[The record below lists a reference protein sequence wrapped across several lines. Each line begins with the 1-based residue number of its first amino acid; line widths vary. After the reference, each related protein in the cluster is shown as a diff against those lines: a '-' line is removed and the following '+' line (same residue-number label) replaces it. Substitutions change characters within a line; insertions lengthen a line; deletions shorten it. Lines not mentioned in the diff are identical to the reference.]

1 MYAAKC
7 EESLTQN
14 RLYCPAPT
22 CSTFIPPRS
31 YAPVDERN
39 TVAEIDGIR
48 LQLSVISV
56 DRDGIKPETKC
67 PACSLVFCTGC
78 RGEPHI
84 SPGEND
90 VLPRCTRLDI
100 HSDPKLERNLTKW
113 GVKRWYVSSLPTI
126 VIGFLAYMSLVI
138 NSPKCRCCVRLMSGC
153 SHVRCQC
160 QFEFCFKCLAEWNGT
175 SLSNSK
181 SPVPSSIRPPFA
193 QVLETDR
200 VSIHGIFPTTRFFFF
215 NTPFSTY
222 CYQDDG
228 Y

>member
-48 LQLSVISV
+48 LQSRSSLWIVTASSL
-56 DRDGIKPETKC
+56 RRNAR
-67 PACSLVFCTGC
+67 PAPWSFAPVAVASRTSRQERTTSCLAARALIFT
-78 RGEPHI
+78 
-84 SPGEND
+84 
-90 VLPRCTRLDI
+90 T
-100 HSDPKLERNLTKW
+100 DPKLERNLTKW

-160 QFEFCFKCLAEWNGT
+160 QFEFCLSVWPSGTVRRLATQNPLSLAPSAPFCSSSRNG
-175 SLSNSK
+175 SSVHSWDLSHNS
-181 SPVPSSIRPPFA
+181 
-193 QVLETDR
+193 
-200 VSIHGIFPTTRFFFF
+200 FFFF

-222 CYQDDG
+222 CYQDGG